1 MDYVTDLDLPI
12 PLSRATSRSLYRRWF
27 SNARGSIRRARREGG
42 VTIDGW
48 LYPSELM
55 AMYTDTGVYRD
66 VSAVADLVRTGR
78 NGGAFVGTAFR
89 ASVRRDIPGRY
100 PRLNIP

>member
-1 MDYVTDLDLPI
+1 MDYVNDPDMPI
-12 PLSRATSRSLYRRWF
+12 PLSRATSRALYRRWY
-27 SNARGSIRRARREGG
+27 SDARGAIRRARREGS

-48 LYPSELM
+48 LYPSEVM
-55 AMYTDTGVYRD
+55 AMYTDTGAYRD
-66 VSAVADLVRTGR
+66 VSAVADMVRTGR
-78 NGGAFVGTAFR
+78 NGGCFVGAAFR